1 MIFVITK
8 RVLYKKV
15 GYLTNMPADLLLSL
29 TVKTT
34 TTFTNVIE
42 FLQGRHYGKNESGRV
57 CEGAQ
62 H

>member
-8 RVLYKKV
+8 RVLHKKV

-29 TVKTT
+29 IKTI

-42 FLQGRHYGKNESGRV
+42 LLQGRHYGKNESGRV